1 MARRNAQARGKFDSL
16 GAVRYYL
23 ATLKNH
29 QAGTLDTLRILI
41 SGTTDDMLIERDT
54 LARAIMSLRLQSAH
68 IEIEYSNERSTRE
81 DILHRVYGCAIYL
94 GVYDRSRYGQVL
106 PTDDLSITELEF
118 NQAQQLKK
126 PTLIFIR
133 KAKEIERASA
143 RQEQFLE
150 RVVAVGAGNF
160 GVFEFDDPEQLAN
173 LAAGVVQEL
182 LAGQFQLRVTHP
194 PFQAPRLLE
203 TFVGREEVL
212 GQVARALA
220 PGKPVIIHGRAPV
233 GGLGKTELAIRL
245 AHQLREQFA
254 DGVLWANIPT
264 TRPADTLANW
274 ARGYGGL
281 GLLGRGDLRFEF
293 RPLSIEER
301 RIAEVDARVDAVR
314 EQLRGKR
321 ILAVLDGV
329 VDERD
334 DAQIALL
341 MRALRGCT
349 VIVTSRVMRL
359 PALDAEHARAIELPP
374 MTEDEAGDLIARITG
389 RARRADERA
398 ALTRIGQALDF
409 MPLALDL
416 TACQLREHET
426 WSMNTCAQIV
436 QEERNRLEASRS
448 GYSAVRGMQT
458 AMNTSHANLNPDEQ
472 RFFNLLGVFT
482 GDDFDADAAR
492 YVAETT
498 RATAQ
503 AILIRLT
510 RLALVREGGRVSRY
524 TLHPVLRLFAHTKV
538 EDAEANYRMA
548 TYYCV
553 LAKEQGKQLEGTEIH
568 HALVTLDAE
577 LSNIFAA
584 HAWARSRNNR
594 EGWQLCRDFV
604 YGAMTYYFNLKAMWS
619 DWIAWSTIGIQA
631 CQKLGDAHSASSIAG
646 SLGMVYFRRK
656 ELDQAM
662 EFYKEALTIMER
674 LGLVPGVAAVYMNLG
689 NAQTEKEQW
698 QDAINSY
705 AKSLQ
710 LRERLGDMHGLA
722 QTRANLGA
730 LYAKYGDKPKARANW
745 LQALE
750 MFVHLDAEHEADL
763 VRKWLKNLA
772 PPTFR

>member
-1 MARRNAQARGKFDSL
+1 M
-16 GAVRYYL
+16 
-23 ATLKNH
+23 
-29 QAGTLDTLRILI
+29 DTLRILV
-41 SGTTDDMLIERDT
+41 SGTTDDMLIERDA
-54 LARAIMSLRLQSAH
+54 LARAIMSLRIQSARA
-68 IEIEYSNERSTRE
+68 EIEYSDERLPRE
-81 DILHRVYGCAIYL
+81 DILDRVHACGIYL
-94 GVYDRSRYGQVL
+94 GVYDRMRYGRVL
-106 PTDDLSITELEF
+106 PTDDLSVTELEF
-118 NQAQQLKK
+118 NQAQELKK
-126 PTLIFIR
+126 TTLIFMR

-173 LAAGVVQEL
+173 LVAGVVQEL
-182 LAGQFQLRVTHP
+182 LVGQFHLQVTRP

-203 TFVGREEVL
+203 TFVGREEEL
-212 GQVARALA
+212 KQVARALA

-264 TRPADTLANW
+264 ARPADTLANW

-281 GLLGRGDLRFEF
+281 GVLGRGDLRFEF
-293 RPLSIEER
+293 RPLSLEAR
-301 RIAEVDARVDAVR
+301 RIAEVDARVDALR

-321 ILAVLDGV
+321 ILAILDGV

-334 DAQIALL
+334 DEQIALL
-341 MRALRGCT
+341 MRALRECT

-359 PALDAEHARAIELPP
+359 PALEAEHARAIELPR
-374 MTEDEAGDLIARITG
+374 MTEDEAWDLFTRIAG
-389 RARRADERA
+389 RERLADERA
-398 ALTRIGQALDF
+398 AIVRIGQALDF

-426 WSMNTCAQIV
+426 WSVNTCAQIIE
-436 QEERNRLEASRS
+436 EERDRLESIQY
-448 GYSAVRGMQT
+448 GYRAARGIQT
-458 AMNTSHANLNPDEQ
+458 AMNVSHHNLNPDEK

-482 GDDFDADAAR
+482 GDDFDATAAH
-492 YVAETT
+492 YVTETT

-503 AILIRLT
+503 AILSHLT
-510 RLALVREGGRVSRY
+510 RLALVCERGRLDRY
-524 TLHPVLRLFAHTKV
+524 TLHPVLRLFAHTKL
-538 EDAEANYRMA
+538 EDAEADYRMA
-548 TYYCV
+548 TYYCT
-553 LAKEQGKQLEGTEIH
+553 LAKEQGKKLEGTEIH
-568 HALVTLDAE
+568 HALAILDAE

-594 EGWQLCRDFV
+594 EGWDLCRDFV

-619 DWIAWSTIGIQA
+619 DWIAWSTVAIEA
-631 CQKLGDAHSASSIAG
+631 CQKLGDEHSASGIAG
-646 SLGMVYFRRK
+646 SLGMVYYRRK
-656 ELDQAM
+656 ELDQAS
-662 EFYKEALTIMER
+662 EFYKEALAIMEK
-674 LGLVPGVAAVYMNLG
+674 LGHISGVAAIHMNLG
-689 NAQTEKEQW
+689 NVQTEKQQW
-698 QDAINSY
+698 QAAIDSY

-710 LRERLGDMHGLA
+710 IRERLGDMHGLA
-722 QTRANLGA
+722 QTRANLGM
-730 LYAKYGDKPKARANW
+730 LYAKYGDKLKARANW

-750 MFVHLDAEHEADL
+750 MFAHLDAEREADI